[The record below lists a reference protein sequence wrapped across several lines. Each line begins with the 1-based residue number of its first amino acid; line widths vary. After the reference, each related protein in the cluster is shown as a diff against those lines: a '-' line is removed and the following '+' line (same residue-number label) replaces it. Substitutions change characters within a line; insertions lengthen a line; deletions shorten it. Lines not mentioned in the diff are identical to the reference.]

1 MDRIDFF
8 YKAIDK
14 AMTAYVEDR
23 SHSQSF
29 SGLQFERIADRNNNR
44 FLLTLVGWKDDER
57 IYHLIFH
64 TDIIGDKIWIQEDNS
79 DESAALLLE
88 QQGVDKKDIV
98 LAYYPDYHRA
108 HTAYAVS

>member
-1 MDRIDFF
+1 
-8 YKAIDK
+8 
-14 AMTAYVEDR
+14 MTAYVKDR

-29 SGLQFERIADRNNNR
+29 SGLQFERITDLNNNR

-57 IYHLIFH
+57 IYHYHLIFH
-64 TDIIGDKIWIQEDNS
+64 ADIIGDKIWIQEDNS

>member
-8 YKAIDK
+8 RQAIDK

-29 SGLQFERIADRNNNR
+29 SGLQFERIADRNTNR
-44 FLLTLVGWKDDER
+44 FLLTLVGWNDDER

-64 TDIIGDKIWIQEDNS
+64 ADIIGDKIWIQEDNS
-79 DESAALLLE
+79 DESAASLLE

-108 HTAYAVS
+108 NTAYAVS